1 MIRRRTLLAAPAMI
15 PFAAAAQTA
24 PAVKQDDTVGA
35 GLRRGVLIR
44 WGERVTFDAPPF
56 DPATVDAEGAA
67 AQFGWDA
74 RIAALVIPPMAADG
88 VARGILAVAH
98 PTVEAAMA
106 FPGGVDRPEAA
117 AAMQG
122 ASLLNLE
129 MQGGRWIVVDG
140 GFQSRRLTGSTLCR
154 FSGPGAEQA
163 GGSVA
168 GTLGISGG
176 AATPWNSLLL
186 TEGDPTA
193 WLARLSGVAPRFSR
207 ADGFGWLI
215 ELDPLDPQS
224 IPVKRTALG
233 RYGKADAAAAQA
245 RGGQAVVFVAE
256 RGNGGFLFRFVSAG
270 PANGPD
276 ALDDGTLS
284 VAQLQGTR
292 LTWAALPAGAAAN
305 AVQAAQAAGGFA
317 FDAPSSL
324 SWDARGGRLIACGGF
339 GVLTFAPDGGD
350 PAAASMTGSQVNTQ
364 RLGAVRTAMADA
376 RGRLLIGTDTGG
388 PVGAVAQT
396 LWALEGGSAT
406 ALYGAPRAA
415 GIGGAAVS
423 PDGGTVFTVARRPGA
438 EPGASFDR
446 PSTRWPQFEPGVP
459 PRSALL
465 SLSR

>member
-1 MIRRRTLLAAPAMI
+1 MIRRRTVLAVPALI

-35 GLRRGVLIR
+35 GLRRGLLIR
-44 WGERVTFDAPPF
+44 WGERVTFDAPAF
-56 DPATVDAEGAA
+56 DPNTVDAEGAA

-88 VARGILAVAH
+88 VARGVLAVAH

-106 FPGGVDRPEAA
+106 FPGGVDRPEVA

-122 ASLLNLE
+122 ASLLNLA

-154 FSGPGAEQA
+154 LSGPGAEQA
-163 GGSVA
+163 GGSVG
-168 GTLGISGG
+168 GTLGITGG

-186 TEGDPTA
+186 TEGDPA
-193 WLARLSGVAPRFSR
+193 PWLARLSGSAPRFSR
-207 ADGFGWLI
+207 PEGFGWLI
-215 ELDPLDPQS
+215 EMDPFDPQS

-233 RYGKADAAAAQA
+233 RYAKADAAATQA

-256 RGNGGFLFRFVSAG
+256 RGGGGFLFRFVSAG
-270 PANGPD
+270 PASAAD

-284 VAQLQGTR
+284 VAQFQNGR
-292 LTWAALPAGAAAN
+292 INWSSLPAGGN
-305 AVQAAQAAGGFA
+305 VLQAAQAAGGSA

-324 SWDARGGRLIACGGF
+324 YWDARGGRLIASGGF
-339 GVLTFAPDGGD
+339 GVITFAPDGGD
-350 PAAASMTGSQVNTQ
+350 PAAVSMTGTAINTQ
-364 RLGAVRTAMADA
+364 RLGAVRTAIADA

-388 PVGAVAQT
+388 PVGALAQT
-396 LWALEGGSAT
+396 LWAVEGGGAT

-415 GIGGAAVS
+415 GIGGVAVS
-423 PDGGTVFTVARRPGA
+423 PDGGTIFTLARRPGA
-438 EPGASFDR
+438 EPGASFER